1 MQITL
6 EHDEILSAL
15 DAYVRTQ
22 INLSENQSIDID
34 IKAGRGANGF
44 SAILDIRTSVLAT
57 YAKPSRPVAVE
68 TDDTVDDDE
77 PEELT
82 SSFDPDEVE
91 DIETDDDDDEDEAPK
106 PKKALFA

>member
-68 TDDTVDDDE
+68 TDDTVDDE

-91 DIETDDDDDEDEAPK
+91 DIETDDIDDEDEPSK

>member
-68 TDDTVDDDE
+68 TDDTVDDE

-82 SSFDPDEVE
+82 SSFDPDEAE